1 MSLLDRKDRKL
12 RRAARKADRKADR
25 KARQEIAATEGPAFL
40 QFLRNPSPYKH
51 PKQGP
56 YKENKNK

>member
-12 RRAARKADRKADR
+12 RRAARKADRKA
-25 KARQEIAATEGPAFL
+25 RQEIAATEGPLFL
-40 QFLRNPSPYKH
+40 QLLRNPFPYKH

>member
-12 RRAARKADRKADR
+12 RRAARRADKKERK
-25 KARQEIAATEGPAFL
+25 EITSTEGPGFL
-40 QFLRNPSPYKH
+40 QFLRNPLPYSL
-51 PKQGP
+51 PKQGK

>member
-12 RRAARKADRKADR
+12 RRAARKADREERREIRRTDR
-25 KARQEIAATEGPAFL
+25 LSGTRLG